1 MGGSQQYLLFFH
13 KIIPPRIIFI
23 NVTLSRKQLIHKSP
37 PSPKKEGFFASKFGS
52 PRGISYIDD
61 IIKNKKAMY
70 KTQLVTTKG
79 DSIRTFIS
87 SSRPATRFGSE
98 GVEISYQDSDTS
110 FTIKHCLH

>member
-1 MGGSQQYLLFFH
+1 
-13 KIIPPRIIFI
+13 
-23 NVTLSRKQLIHKSP
+23 
-37 PSPKKEGFFASKFGS
+37 
-52 PRGISYIDD
+52 
-61 IIKNKKAMY
+61 MY

-110 FTIKHCLH
+110 FTIMGSWNVIIEKIDEEENLSLETSK